1 MVQTY
6 KKSLTKYALGRR
18 VNMEEW
24 NARTGVAAAQI
35 PFGAPVEA
43 GPLGGQ
49 QVKEW
54 DGTGVV
60 LGITEASVVL
70 PHPGDYYE
78 AYDNL
83 AYGDVCVIGVKVGTN
98 VAKDAPA
105 FYDFVAHQWVA
116 ADGANANAV
125 LGATFDAVGAAGE
138 IVPLR
143 YRRPNGTVVAA

>member
-24 NARTGVAAAQI
+24 NACTGVAAAQI

-70 PHPGDYYE
+70 PHPGDYFSQ
-78 AYDNL
+78 YDNL
-83 AYGDVCVIGVKVGTN
+83 AYGDVCVIGVLAGSN
-98 VAKDAPA
+98 VTKGAPA
-105 FYDFVAHQWVA
+105 YYDFVAHNWVA
-116 ADGANANAV
+116 ADGANANVV
-125 LGATFDAVGAAGE
+125 LGATFDADGASGE
-138 IVPLR
+138 IVPVR
-143 YRRPNGTVVAA
+143 YRRPNGVVVAA